1 MDLFSHPRTNS
12 DVIFIAELRVS
23 TMLLFRDQ
31 RFRGYSILSFDPRNA
46 TALESLSDEEYTGF
60 FADLRTASTALRK
73 TLNPDHMNY
82 ELLGNTNPHLH
93 WHIVPRYR
101 SDPRWGR
108 PIWEDYPRNE
118 FTINRS
124 MLADEQYLALIR
136 QIQAN
141 LSSKEL

>member
-1 MDLFSHPRTNS
+1 MDTFTHPRTNA

-23 TMLLFRDQ
+23 TLLLFRDQ

-46 TALESLSDEEYTGF
+46 TSLESLSDEEYAAF
-60 FADLRTASTALRK
+60 FADIRTASSALRNA
-73 TLNPDHMNY
+73 LHPDHMNY

-118 FTINRS
+118 FTINRYT
-124 MLADEQYLALIR
+124 LEDAAYLALID
-136 QIQAN
+136 QIQEH
-141 LSSKEL
+141 LPGKER